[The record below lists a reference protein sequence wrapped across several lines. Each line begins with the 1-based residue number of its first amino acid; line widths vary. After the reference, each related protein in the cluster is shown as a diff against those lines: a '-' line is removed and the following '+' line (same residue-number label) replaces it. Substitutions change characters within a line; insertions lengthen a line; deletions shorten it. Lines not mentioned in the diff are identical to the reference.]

1 MEVHC
6 PTGSRSLTS
15 ALRGQKDVCTGWSFS
30 WQKILQLAAKLNISS
45 ACYTPDILSFNK
57 FQQKYCFQSLK
68 KAHPWIETSTHHFI
82 PTNCHHFLFSQNCHL
97 LSTFLSLNVIKS
109 CCRFSTQFSAFV
121 TWLSAFSVRLWVGMD
136 GWGPTMHLNFPR
148 TWPDPPATYQP
159 AIYQPSSTPIF
170 LQPSLSFAIYQPSST
185 QEKTWELVLKGGGG
199 STQS

>member
-1 MEVHC
+1 MEVRC
-6 PTGSRSLTS
+6 PNGSRSLTS

-30 WQKILQLAAKLNISS
+30 WQKILQLAAKLKISS
-45 ACYTPDILSFNK
+45 ACYTPDILSLNK
-57 FQQKYCFQSLK
+57 FQQKYCCQSLK
-68 KAHPWIETSTHHFI
+68 EAHPWLETFTHHFI
-82 PTNCHHFLFSQNCHL
+82 PTNCHL
-97 LSTFLSLNVIKS
+97 LSTFLSLNVKS
-109 CCRFSTQFSAFV
+109 CRWFSTQFSAFV

-136 GWGPTMHLNFPR
+136 GWGPTMHLNFPG

-170 LQPSLSFAIYQPSST
+170 LQPSLSFAIYQPSSA